1 MNFKHVKTSS
11 LCNLTTFFEPSS
23 FDVLVFNSIMC
34 PHNLFCGRNELCYL
48 GFIFVISTHG
58 VQSNELHNLAI
69 FFFPSRCLCHVNVW
83 EVLSL
88 LKTFHPNIFRPT
100 HIKPHT
106 NIQAHLHLNH
116 VLINSLSPI
125 NSLSLNLCLSLCY
138 NFTISLT
145 YCLFIFLF
153 YMLEI
158 VYLFFFC
165 FVCFYVRV
173 YLQVSISPYAICIMS
188 IWVTISLIL
197 CQSI

>member
-1 MNFKHVKTSS
+1 
-11 LCNLTTFFEPSS
+11 
-23 FDVLVFNSIMC
+23 
-34 PHNLFCGRNELCYL
+34 
-48 GFIFVISTHG
+48 
-58 VQSNELHNLAI
+58 
-69 FFFPSRCLCHVNVW
+69 
-83 EVLSL
+83 L

-188 IWVTISLIL
+188 I
-197 CQSI
+197 